1 VPLFR
6 WFIVRRLVQEPLRTL
21 LTTLGI
27 ALGIGVVLAVRMANQ
42 SAIDGFRS
50 ALDTVAGRTSLEI
63 AGSGRGVDEMR
74 LPDLAWLSEW
84 GAVSPVIE
92 GDAAA
97 LVGPGRQ
104 EEVHVLGVDI
114 LQEQPFREYALRT
127 SSGRQPAADEFLRLL
142 SDPAAAVVPEAFA
155 TRHGLGI
162 GSRLDVVFGD
172 AVRPLIVRGVLAD
185 DGPARVLDGNFVLM
199 DIAAAQW
206 AFDRLGRVDRIDVR
220 LKDPSRLEE
229 AEAAIGARLPAG
241 LVVQRP
247 ARRGAQVER
256 MLASFQFNLAALS
269 LVALLV
275 GVFLVYNTVAASVVS
290 RRSEIGMLRAVGAGR
305 ATLLAFFIGEAL
317 ALGTAGCA
325 LGTIFGWV
333 MATGA
338 VHLTAS
344 TVSTLYVTD
353 AVRVPGLSIADIA
366 RAFVLGMP
374 LSALAALAPAVEAF
388 HVSPLDAIASTA
400 QSAGW
405 RRPHPRAVVAAAALF
420 AAAAIATR
428 QQPVRDLPVFG
439 FIAGIL
445 AVLGVA
451 CLSPLLLFV
460 LGRLLPR
467 RWPVLAVEGR
477 LAGAQLAA
485 SIPRVSV
492 PVAALATSIAMLVA
506 IAVMVSSFR
515 QTVIYWVGQTLQA
528 DLFVATGRRATLDVQ
543 PTVSEALE
551 RAIVADPDVDL
562 VDRASSVNVPYEGRL
577 VVVGA
582 DDWTV
587 LLSKGRLVFKT
598 PANAADKM
606 RNAVGGDA
614 LGRDAV
620 VVSEALS
627 LRFGVTTGS
636 DLRLPTPSGP
646 RTFRVIAVYFDYST
660 DRGVVLMDRRTFT
673 RAYGETRPTAL
684 SVYLKSGR
692 DPQAV
697 RDRLLESLGSAH
709 HVFIHTNASL
719 RAEVLRIF
727 DRTFAITY
735 GLEAIAI
742 LVSLLGMAGTMI
754 TLVIERRRDLGLLR
768 LVGADARQIRR
779 TVMIESGLL
788 GAASQALGIPLGFA
802 LSLLL
807 IDVINV
813 QSFGWTIQW
822 HVPFLFLAQASAAL
836 LLASV
841 LAGLYPARAASSTTL
856 SDV

>member
-1 VPLFR
+1 
-6 WFIVRRLVQEPLRTL
+6 VQEPLRTV
-21 LTTLGI
+21 LTTVGI
-27 ALGIGVVLAVRMANQ
+27 ALGIGVVLAIRMANQ

-63 AGSGRGVDEMR
+63 AGSGRGIDER
-74 LPDLAWLSEW
+74 LLADLGWLGEW
-84 GAVSPVIE
+84 GDVSPVIE

-97 LVGPGRQ
+97 LVDSSRQ

-114 LQEQPFREYALRT
+114 LQDQPFRQYTLRT
-127 SSGRQPAADEFLRLL
+127 GSGRQPVAEEFLRLL
-142 SDPAAAVVPEAFA
+142 TDPMSAIVPEAFA
-155 TRHGLGI
+155 SRHRLAI

-172 AVRPLIVRGVLAD
+172 TVRPLVIRGVLAN
-185 DGPARVLDGNFVLM
+185 DGPAKVLDGNFVLM

-220 LKDPSRLEE
+220 LKDPSRLDD
-229 AEAAIGARLPAG
+229 AEAAISRRLSAG

-256 MLASFQFNLAALS
+256 MLASFQFNLSALS

-290 RRSEIGMLRAVGAGR
+290 RRAEIGMLRAVGASR
-305 ATLLAFFIGEAL
+305 TTTLALFIGEAL

-325 LGTIFGWV
+325 VGTALGWG

-353 AVRVPGLSIADIA
+353 AVRVPGLSAADA
-366 RAFVLGMP
+366 LSAFALGLP
-374 LSALAALAPAVEAF
+374 LSVLAALAPAIEAF

-400 QSAGW
+400 QSAAW
-405 RRPHPRAVVAAAALF
+405 RRPGARSVVSALVLF
-420 AAAAIATR
+420 AAAAIAAR
-428 QQPVRDLPVFG
+428 QGPVRDLPLFG
-439 FIAGIL
+439 FAAGIL
-445 AVLGVA
+445 AVMGVA
-451 CLSPLLLFV
+451 CLSPLLLFAM
-460 LGRLLPR
+460 GRVMPV
-467 RWPVLAVEGR
+467 RWPLFAVEGR
-477 LAGAQLAA
+477 LAAAQIAR
-485 SIPRVSV
+485 SIPRVAV
-492 PVAALATSIAMLVA
+492 PVAALATSVSMLVA
-506 IAVMVSSFR
+506 IAVMVGSFR

-551 RAIVADPDVDL
+551 QAVVADPDVEL
-562 VDRASSVNVPYEGRL
+562 VDRASSVNVPYKGRL

-587 LLSKGRLVFKT
+587 LLSKGRLVFKA
-598 PANAADKM
+598 PAAATDAM
-606 RNAVGGDA
+606 RAT

-620 VVSEALS
+620 VVSESLS
-627 LRFGVTTGS
+627 LRFGVTPGDDVT
-636 DLRLPTPSGP
+636 LPTPSGP
-646 RTFRVIAVYFDYST
+646 RSFPVVAVYYDYST

-673 RAYGETRPTAL
+673 NAYGQARPTAL
-684 SVYLKSGR
+684 SVYLKPGR
-692 DPQAV
+692 DPAV
-697 RDRLLESLGSAH
+697 TRDRLLTSLGHAH

-719 RAEVLRIF
+719 RSEVLQIF

-754 TLVIERRRDLGLLR
+754 TLVMERRHELSLLR
-768 LVGADARQIRR
+768 LVGADAAQVRR

-788 GAASQALGIPLGFA
+788 GAASQALGIPLGFV
-802 LSLLL
+802 LSVLL

-822 HVPFLFLAQASAAL
+822 HVPIAFLAQALAAL
-836 LLASV
+836 LAASV
-841 LAGLYPARAASSTTL
+841 LAGLYPARAASSATL
-856 SDV
+856 SDL

>member
-1 VPLFR
+1 MPLFR
-6 WFIVRRLVQEPLRTL
+6 WFIVRRLVQEPLRTI
-21 LTTLGI
+21 LTVVGI

-50 ALDTVAGRTSLEI
+50 ALDTVSGRTSLEI
-63 AGSGRGVDEMR
+63 AGSGRGIDER
-74 LPDLAWLSEW
+74 LLLDLGWLGAW
-84 GAVSPVIE
+84 GNVSPIIE

-97 LVGPGRQ
+97 LVGTDRQ

-114 LQEQPFREYALRT
+114 LQDQPFRQYTLRT
-127 SSGRQPAADEFLRLL
+127 NSGRQPAADEFLRLL
-142 SDPAAAVVPEAFA
+142 TDPLSAVVPQAFA
-155 TRHGLGI
+155 DRHGLAI

-172 AVRPLIVRGVLAD
+172 TVRPLIIRGVLAN
-185 DGPARVLDGNFVLM
+185 DGPARMLDGNFVLM

-220 LKDPSRLEE
+220 LKDPSRLDD
-229 AEAAIGARLPAG
+229 AEAAISRRLPAG

-256 MLASFQFNLAALS
+256 MLASFQFNLSALS

-290 RRSEIGMLRAVGAGR
+290 RRAEIGMLRAVGAGR
-305 ATLLAFFIGEAL
+305 ARTVALFIGEAL
-317 ALGTAGCA
+317 ALGTVGCA
-325 LGTIFGWV
+325 LGALLGWI

-353 AVRVPGLSIADIA
+353 VVRVPALSAADALSAFALGL
-366 RAFVLGMP
+366 P
-374 LSALAALAPAVEAF
+374 LSALAALAPAIEAF

-400 QSAGW
+400 TSAAW
-405 RRPHPRAVVAAAALF
+405 RRPRTRSVISAVVLF
-420 AAAAIATR
+420 AAAAVAAR
-428 QQPVRDLPVFG
+428 QGPVRELPLFG
-439 FIAGIL
+439 FAAGIL
-445 AVLGVA
+445 VVMGVA
-451 CLSPLLLFV
+451 CLAPLLLFV
-460 LGRLLPR
+460 LGRVMPV
-467 RWPVLAVEGR
+467 RWPFFAIEGR
-477 LAGAQLAA
+477 LAAAQIAA

-492 PVAALATSIAMLVA
+492 PVAALATSVSMLVA
-506 IAVMVSSFR
+506 IAVMVGSFR

-528 DLFVATGRRATLDVQ
+528 DLFVATGRRATLGVQ
-543 PTVSEALE
+543 PTISEALE
-551 RAIVADPDVDL
+551 HAIAADPDVD
-562 VDRASSVNVPYEGRL
+562 VADRSSSVNVPYQGRL

-587 LLSKGRLVFKT
+587 LLSKGRLVFKS
-598 PANAADKM
+598 PA
-606 RNAVGGDA
+606 DA
-614 LGRDAV
+614 IELLRGTIGRDAV
-620 VVSEALS
+620 VVSESLS
-627 LRFGVTTGS
+627 LRFGVSPGDELT
-636 DLRLPTPSGP
+636 LPTPSGP
-646 RTFRVIAVYFDYST
+646 RSFPVTAVYYDYST

-673 RAYGETRPTAL
+673 AAYGEARPTAL
-684 SVYLKSGR
+684 SVYLQPGR
-692 DPQAV
+692 APSAT
-697 RDRLLESLGSAH
+697 RDALLKSLGSAH

-719 RAEVLRIF
+719 RSEVLRIF

-754 TLVIERRRDLGLLR
+754 TLVMERRRELSLLR
-768 LVGADARQIRR
+768 LVGAEASQVRR

-788 GAASQALGIPLGFA
+788 GLASQALGIPLGFV

-822 HVPFLFLAQASAAL
+822 HVPIAFLAQASAV
-836 LLASV
+836 LLAACV
-841 LAGLYPARAASSTTL
+841 LAGLYPARAASSATL
-856 SDV
+856 SDL

>member
-1 VPLFR
+1 MPLFR
-6 WFIVRRLVQEPLRTL
+6 WFIVRRLVQEPLRTV

-63 AGSGRGVDEMR
+63 TGSGRGIDER
-74 LPDLAWLSEW
+74 LLPDLGWLAEW
-84 GAVSPVIE
+84 GDVSPAIE

-97 LVGPGRQ
+97 IVGSGRQ

-114 LQEQPFREYALRT
+114 LQDQPFRQYTLRT

-142 SDPAAAVVPEAFA
+142 TDPASAIVPEAFA
-155 TRHGLGI
+155 ARHALSI
-162 GSRLDVVFGD
+162 GSRLDLVFGD
-172 AVRPLIVRGVLAD
+172 TVRQLVIRGVLANE
-185 DGPARVLDGNFVLM
+185 GPAKVLDGNFVLM

-220 LKDPSRLEE
+220 LKDPSRLDE
-229 AEAAIGARLPAG
+229 AEAVISERLSAG

-256 MLASFQFNLAALS
+256 MLASFQFNLSALS

-290 RRSEIGMLRAVGAGR
+290 RRAEIGMLRAVGAGR
-305 ATLLAFFIGEAL
+305 TTTLALFIGEAM

-325 LGTIFGWV
+325 VGTALGWA

-353 AVRVPGLSIADIA
+353 AVRVPGLTAADIA
-366 RAFVLGMP
+366 SAFALGLP
-374 LSALAALAPAVEAF
+374 LSALAALAPAIEAF
-388 HVSPLDAIASTA
+388 RVSPLDAIASTA

-405 RRPHPRAVVAAAALF
+405 RRPRPRSVISALVLF
-420 AAAAIATR
+420 AAAAIAAR
-428 QQPVRDLPVFG
+428 QGPVRDLPLFG
-439 FIAGIL
+439 FVAGIL
-445 AVLGVA
+445 AVMGVA
-451 CLSPLLLFV
+451 CVSPLLLFV
-460 LGRLLPR
+460 LGRVMPV
-467 RWPVLAVEGR
+467 RWPVFAVEGR
-477 LAGAQLAA
+477 LAAAQIAA
-485 SIPRVSV
+485 SIPRVAV
-492 PVAALATSIAMLVA
+492 PVAALATSVSMLVA
-506 IAVMVSSFR
+506 IAVMVGSFR

-551 RAIVADPDVDL
+551 QAILADRDVDL
-562 VDRASSVNVPYEGRL
+562 VDRASSVNVPFRGRL

-587 LLSKGRLVFKT
+587 LLSKGRLVFKA
-598 PANAADKM
+598 PADATAAM
-606 RNAVGGDA
+606 RAS

-620 VVSEALS
+620 VVSESLS
-627 LRFGVTTGS
+627 LRFGVRPGS
-636 DLRLPTPSGP
+636 EVTLPTPSGP
-646 RTFRVIAVYFDYST
+646 RSFPVVAVYYDYST

-673 RAYGETRPTAL
+673 NAYGEARPTAL
-684 SVYLKSGR
+684 SVYLKPGR
-692 DPQAV
+692 DPGV
-697 RDRLLESLGSAH
+697 TRDRLLASLGSAH

-719 RAEVLRIF
+719 RSEVLRIF

-742 LVSLLGMAGTMI
+742 LVSLLGIAGTMI
-754 TLVIERRRDLGLLR
+754 TLVMERRRELRLLR
-768 LVGADARQIRR
+768 LVGADAVQVRR
-779 TVMIESGLL
+779 TVMIEAGLL
-788 GAASQALGIPLGFA
+788 GVASQALGIPLGFV

-822 HVPFLFLAQASAAL
+822 HVPVAFLAQASAVL
-836 LLASV
+836 LAASV
-841 LAGLYPARAASSTTL
+841 LAGLYPARAASSATL
-856 SDV
+856 SDL